1 MKPTTTRFM
10 PLAIAAGLATG
21 LASVHAAPTADAVL
35 QHTATQ
41 VITRNYVRL
50 ADSTDRLGER
60 LQALPQAASPADVV
74 AARSAWR
81 LARVHWETGEAHL
94 FGPADTDGH
103 DPAMDSWPLDQR
115 ELVALLE
122 GSASVDAAAVASLD
136 ADVKGFHA
144 IEFLLWNQPVAE
156 GRESAE
162 AAAERLSHAPRQREL
177 LAALGSNLQGHAR
190 TLAAAWQGEDGHAK
204 QIATAG
210 TSASRLYPATSS
222 ALQELAEGI
231 DGIVDELAAEKLGE
245 PLASGRFDAVES
257 PYARNTRADM
267 RDNIDGIRNLWLGS
281 LDGTTSGDGLR
292 ALAAQRGADV
302 TAVDRALVH
311 ARGRIQAIGETAD
324 ASGQRAF
331 AEVIASGEEAHKARI
346 RAAVDAVRQLQTH
359 LASAL
364 E

>member
-1 MKPTTTRFM
+1 MKPTLTRFV

-21 LASVHAAPTADAVL
+21 LPSVHAAPTAEAVL
-35 QHTATQ
+35 EHTATQ
-41 VITRNYVRL
+41 VISRNYVRL
-50 ADSTDRLGER
+50 ADSTDRLAER
-60 LQALPQAASPADVV
+60 LQALQQAASPADVV

-81 LARVHWETGEAHL
+81 LARVYWETGEAHL

-122 GSASVDAAAVASLD
+122 GSASLDAEAVASLD

-144 IEFLLWNQPVAE
+144 IEFLLWNQPVAD

-162 AAAERLSHAPRQREL
+162 AAAERLSQAPRQREML
-177 LAALGSNLQGHAR
+177 TSLGSNLHDHAR
-190 TLAAAWQGEDGHAK
+190 VLAAAWQGEDGHAQ
-204 QIATAG
+204 QIAAAG
-210 TSASRLYPATSS
+210 TSASHLYPAASG

-245 PLASGRFDAVES
+245 PLASGRLDAVES

-267 RDNIDGIRNLWLGS
+267 RDNIDGIQNLWLGS
-281 LDGTTSGDGLR
+281 LDGADSGHGLR
-292 ALAAQRGADV
+292 ALAAEKGADV
-302 TAVDRALVH
+302 EAVDRALLH
-311 ARGRIQAIGETAD
+311 ARGRIEAIGESAD
-324 ASGQRAF
+324 ASGQLAF
-331 AEVIASGEEAHKARI
+331 AEVIANGEEAHKARV
-346 RAAVDAVRQLQTH
+346 RTAVDAVRQLQEH